1 MEKAEIYKAVL
12 KDLVECSMFLGIYD
26 TKNESKQFMYGVS
39 TVMEFIAYNCGE
51 EIYDEFEKI
60 FLENL
65 QKVLTKHR
73 TDDIINT

>member
-1 MEKAEIYKAVL
+1 
-12 KDLVECSMFLGIYD
+12 MFLGIYD
-26 TKNESKQFMYGVS
+26 AKNGSEQFMYGIS

-65 QKVLTKHR
+65 QKSVDKAQNR
-73 TDDIINT
+73 

>member
-1 MEKAEIYKAVL
+1 MSKQEIYKTVL
-12 KDLVECSMFLGIYD
+12 KDLVKCPMFLGNYD
-26 TKNESKQFMYGVS
+26 AKNGSKQFMYGIS

-65 QKVLTKHR
+65 QKSVDKAQNR
-73 TDDIINT
+73 

>member
-1 MEKAEIYKAVL
+1 MEKAEIYKTVL
-12 KDLVECSMFLGIYD
+12 KDLAECPMFLGIYD
-26 TKNESKQFMYGVS
+26 AKNGSEQFMYGIS

-65 QKVLTKHR
+65 QKSVDKAQNR
-73 TDDIINT
+73 

>member
-1 MEKAEIYKAVL
+1 MEKTEIYKTVL
-12 KDLVECSMFLGIYD
+12 ADLVECPMFLGVYD
-26 TKNESKQFMYGVS
+26 AKNGSEQFMYGVS

-65 QKVLTKHR
+65 QKSVDKAQNR
-73 TDDIINT
+73 